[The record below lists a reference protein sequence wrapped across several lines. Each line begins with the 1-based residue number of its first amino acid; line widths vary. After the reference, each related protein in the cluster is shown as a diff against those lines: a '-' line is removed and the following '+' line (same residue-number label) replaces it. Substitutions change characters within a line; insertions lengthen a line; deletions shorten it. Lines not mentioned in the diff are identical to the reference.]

1 MRSKWQGSACA
12 SRAGGD
18 ALSSPRTAEP
28 VFPCPRALGTGILR
42 FTVKEQIPILEFNWH
57 GDLSQGPMIAM
68 SVNLRSGRYENALLE
83 IGDVTSRVFLHA

>member
-1 MRSKWQGSACA
+1 MRSEWQGSARA

-28 VFPCPRALGTGILR
+28 IFSCPRALGTGILR
-42 FTVKEQIPILEFNWH
+42 FTVKEQIPVVEFNWH
-57 GDLSQGPMIAM
+57 GDLSQDRMIAM
-68 SVNLRSGRYENALLE
+68 SVNLWSEGYENVLLE